1 MGFSDSDLKRALVAL
16 GATIALSLGP
26 SCVFESAGI
35 EVPLRVVV
43 REGASGEGLALR
55 RFDLSVTGVEL
66 VSCGPDAA
74 LAPSMIRVRVVRAL
88 GPSVAHAHERGTP
101 LSVTGGAVLDLAA
114 RDASTPTE
122 LGRFTPP
129 PGAYCSVRVV
139 LAPSDEHSLGVDRDP
154 EGLLR
159 TTLRAEGTEPATGEP
174 FAMRTAA
181 RTTVERT
188 LAEPLRLSDPTQSA
202 VVELT
207 VDAAV
212 ARSVVARSVTDAG
225 PALADF
231 AEAFTVRALAR

>member
-1 MGFSDSDLKRALVAL
+1 MGFSDSDLKRALFAL
-16 GATIALSLGP
+16 GATITLSLGP

-35 EVPLRVVV
+35 EVPLRVLV

-74 LAPSMIRVRVVRAL
+74 LAPSLRVRVVRAL

-101 LSVTGGAVLDLAA
+101 LNVTGGAVLDLAT

-129 PGAYCSVRVV
+129 PGAYCSVRVA

-159 TTLRAEGTEPATGEP
+159 TTLRAEGTAPGTGEP
-174 FAMRTAA
+174 FAMRTTA
-181 RTTVERT
+181 RATVERP
-188 LAEPLRLSDPTQSA
+188 LAEPLRLSDPSQRA
-202 VVELT
+202 VIELS
-207 VDAAV
+207 VDASV

-231 AEAFTVRALAR
+231 AEAFTVRALAQ